1 MMTLSAVALA
11 ICLPLAPD
19 LVPLLMVV
27 LAFSAIWPV
36 KGRRERHPLR
46 PDSPLLWMFLLY
58 LLHLAGLLWTTNM
71 DFAGLDLGI
80 KAPLLVFPLMHI
92 FGRPVQDRESV
103 QRWFIGAN
111 VLAVALCLL
120 HAVVSV
126 VGIVF
131 GNGAHHNLAM
141 SGFALSV
148 PFFSSDFSLFL
159 HPTYMAMYLTLA
171 LLMLLRP
178 GVNKP
183 WGPRWARVAGML
195 LLLGV
200 VLCASKAGWLL
211 LFVAGLGLLA
221 ERWSDRSTRRMV
233 AWGLVLALVSGVA
246 LYLGTDFVHER
257 VGQVVRTLQES
268 GPDQQASNSTD
279 DRRLVWRAA
288 AGVVAAHP
296 WSGVGTGDVKDEL
309 LKVYAERGYAEP
321 LRKKLNAH
329 DQYLNTG
336 VALGIGGMLLLLLMV
351 VVPTAFAA
359 RKRQVLLISFLLLN
373 ALNWLV
379 ESMLEVQAGVVFFA
393 FFAWLLTP
401 DESRTSPPSRTSTT
415 WTP

>member
-1 MMTLSAVALA
+1 
-11 ICLPLAPD
+11 
-19 LVPLLMVV
+19 
-27 LAFSAIWPV
+27 
-36 KGRRERHPLR
+36 
-46 PDSPLLWMFLLY
+46 
-58 LLHLAGLLWTTNM
+58 
-71 DFAGLDLGI
+71 
-80 KAPLLVFPLMHI
+80 
-92 FGRPVQDRESV
+92 
-103 QRWFIGAN
+103 
-111 VLAVALCLL
+111 
-120 HAVVSV
+120 
-126 VGIVF
+126 
-131 GNGAHHNLAM
+131 
-141 SGFALSV
+141 
-148 PFFSSDFSLFL
+148 
-159 HPTYMAMYLTLA
+159 
-171 LLMLLRP
+171 
-178 GVNKP
+178 
-183 WGPRWARVAGML
+183 
-195 LLLGV
+195 
-200 VLCASKAGWLL
+200 
-211 LFVAGLGLLA
+211 
-221 ERWSDRSTRRMV
+221 MV

-373 ALNWLV
+373 ALNWRTGCSNHSHKTWRMARLGQRPPRPGRRRGR
-379 ESMLEVQAGVVFFA
+379 MKMEVAKRSA
-393 FFAWLLTP
+393 L
-401 DESRTSPPSRTSTT
+401 SRSRRRLKSSRSHS
-415 WTP
+415 